1 MRFSILIALP
11 KILLM
16 NTDIENLFKDKVIG
30 HPAGLFVLFFTEMW
44 ERFSFYGMR
53 ILLVLFLTAPLI
65 GNNPGWEWPREHALS
80 LIGTYA
86 SLLYLTPIVGGWV
99 ADKITGYK
107 WAVVIGCFIMMLG
120 HAAMVFET
128 QFTLYLG
135 LALLVIGTG
144 FFKPNITSM
153 ISEMYKG
160 KESKKDGA
168 YTIFYMGVNAGAF
181 FGMMLCGY
189 LAENI
194 GWSWGFGLAGIF
206 MFLGMLQFWLAKD
219 LFGSIGEKP
228 SKKND
233 PKQSQISNTIEPSKE
248 QLNPFTSLDKILI
261 ILSAV
266 GGILYL
272 FNDPMSKISNINI
285 LDFKIGGYDGAT
297 ITIIS
302 ALIFFLCLII
312 TRISRYTKIV
322 RDKIIAVSIFGI
334 FTVFFFA
341 AFEQSL
347 GSMTI
352 FARDYTSRALS
363 GSSAMIFKV
372 IDLILTVGPLAIIT
386 WVLYLLFQKTYA
398 KIPYSNIILAIAFIA
413 LWGIVIWKIN
423 REFSKDATE
432 VGASWFGILNSFF
445 IITLAPL
452 FSKWWESKAN
462 PSAAMKYGLGLI
474 LLGLGFGVLVLG
486 TTGIDQGA
494 KTASVSMFF
503 LIFAYLFHTMGEL
516 CISPVGLSYLSKLV
530 PGRMIGFMF
539 GIWYLAIAIGQKA
552 AGTMGG
558 MIDKITEAYSLSTF
572 FLIFTLVPITVGLI
586 SIVLNPLLK
595 KLMHGVQ

>member
-1 MRFSILIALP
+1 
-11 KILLM
+11 M

-261 ILSAV
+261 MLSAL

-272 FNDPMSKISNINI
+272 FNDPMSKIGNINI

-302 ALIFFLCLII
+302 ALIFFLYLII

-539 GIWYLAIAIGQKA
+539 GIWYLAIAIGQKT

>member
-1 MRFSILIALP
+1 
-11 KILLM
+11 M

-120 HAAMVFET
+120 HDAMVFET
-128 QFTLYLG
+128 QFTLYLW

-206 MFLGMLQFWLAKD
+206 MFLVMLQFWLAKD

-261 ILSAV
+261 MLSAL

-272 FNDPMSKISNINI
+272 FNDPMSKIGNINI

-302 ALIFFLCLII
+302 ALIFFLYLII

>member
-1 MRFSILIALP
+1 
-11 KILLM
+11 M

-228 SKKND
+228 SKKNE

-261 ILSAV
+261 MLSAL

-272 FNDPMSKISNINI
+272 FNDPMSKIGNINI
-285 LDFKIGGYDGAT
+285 LDFKIEGYDGAT

-302 ALIFFLCLII
+302 ALIFFLYLII

-352 FARDYTSRALS
+352 FARDYTGRALS

>member
-1 MRFSILIALP
+1 
-11 KILLM
+11 M
-16 NTDIENLFKDKVIG
+16 NTDIEKLFKDNVIG

-53 ILLVLFLTAPLI
+53 ILLVLFLTAPMI
-65 GNNPGWEWPREHALS
+65 SDNPGWEWPREHALS

-86 SLLYLTPIVGGWV
+86 SLLYLTPIIGGYI
-99 ADKITGYK
+99 ADRFTGYK
-107 WAVVIGCFIMMLG
+107 WAVIIGCFIMTLG
-120 HAAMVFET
+120 HASMAVET
-128 QFTLYLG
+128 PFALYLG
-135 LALLVIGTG
+135 LAFLVIGTG

-189 LAENI
+189 LAENL
-194 GWSWGFGLAGIF
+194 GWSYGFGLAGIF

-219 LFGSIGEKP
+219 LFGKIGEKP
-228 SKKND
+228 SVVKEAELQQDLRDEANAGGEKKEVEEK
-233 PKQSQISNTIEPSKE
+233 P
-248 QLNPFTSLDKILI
+248 NPFTQLDMVLIVLSSL
-261 ILSAV
+261 
-266 GGILYL
+266 GGLLYL
-272 FNDPMSKISNINI
+272 FNDPMSKVGDINI
-285 LDFKIGGYDGAT
+285 LDFKVGALDGSNFT
-297 ITIIS
+297 VLL
-302 ALIFFLCLII
+302 ALAMFLYLIVS
-312 TRISRYTKIV
+312 RISRYSKIV
-322 RDKIIAVSIFGI
+322 RDRIIAVSIFGI

-352 FARDYTSRALS
+352 FARDYTARELAGNSALV
-363 GSSAMIFKV
+363 FKI
-372 IDLILTVGPLAIIT
+372 IDLILTVGPLAVIT
-386 WVLYLLFQKTYA
+386 WVLYLLFKKTYS
-398 KIPYSNIILAIAFIA
+398 KIPYSNIILALAFIF
-413 LWGIVIWKIN
+413 LWGIVIWKID
-423 REFSKDATE
+423 REFSQDTTE

-445 IITLAPL
+445 IISLAPF
-452 FSKWWESKAN
+452 FSKWWESKYN

-474 LLGLGFGVLVLG
+474 LLGVGFGILAFG
-486 TTGIDQGA
+486 TVGIPSGA
-494 KTASVSMFF
+494 QTASVSMMF
-503 LIFAYLFHTMGEL
+503 LILAYLFHTMGEL
-516 CISPVGLSYLSKLV
+516 CLSPVGLSYLSKLV

-558 MIDKITEAYSLSTF
+558 MIDKISEEYSLGTF
-572 FLIFTLVPITVGLI
+572 FLIFALVPAGVGFV

-595 KLMHGVQ
+595 KLMHGVR